1 MFDDEGDGGMVD
13 TLAHTV
19 EVDLNGVT
27 FTEELV
33 HYVRTCCERSERRLA
48 ERLRWK
54 IDVERARAQ
63 GDVSVRIAAIRR
75 GGGGYRAGAADL
87 DEFLAVRNAFAM
99 LAARL
104 PE

>member
-1 MFDDEGDGGMVD
+1 MADDDGDGAMVD

-33 HYVRTCCERSERRLA
+33 HYVRSCCERSERRLA

-54 IDVERARAQ
+54 IDVERVHGRD
-63 GDVSVRIAAIRR
+63 DVSVRIAAIRR

-99 LAARL
+99 LSTRL
-104 PE
+104 GE